1 MSVSNSSRLLTTA
14 IAAALLLVTV
24 GEAQAQHS
32 NAQHSAERRA
42 RAAASKGS
50 TEKPAPLYPAATR
63 AEPDMSAS
71 QKLAPRLNKLSEA
84 HAAGDAAAGQPILD
98 EILANDRANAYEKA
112 IALRLMADVYLD
124 TDTARSK
131 DYLRQSIELNGLKN
145 NDHFGAMLT
154 LAQLQLQD
162 DDYAGSL
169 ATLDRLVAETKS
181 TDPTLQVLR
190 GNSLYRLERFDEAIA
205 ALKPVVDGN
214 AEAKPDWVQL
224 LMASY
229 AEAGKPAEAA
239 RLAEQVA
246 AQAPDDKRAQLNL
259 ANIYLQS
266 DDIPRAIEVYERLRK
281 AGELT
286 EERDYRNL
294 MALYLNSEGKER
306 EAAAVI
312 TEGLDKQI
320 LKPDHQ
326 TYNAL
331 AQAYYFSDQYG
342 KAIEAYQKAAPL
354 AADGETWLNL
364 AKVLANE
371 GRGAESKAAAQK
383 ALDKGIKRP
392 AEAQALLKR

>member
-14 IAAALLLVTV
+14 IAAALLVMTV
-24 GEAQAQHS
+24 GDA
-32 NAQHSAERRA
+32 NAQRANDRRA
-42 RAAASKGS
+42 RAEAAKATAEEPANLFPGATRQEPTLAASQRIG
-50 TEKPAPLYPAATR
+50 
-63 AEPDMSAS
+63 
-71 QKLAPRLNKLSEA
+71 PRLNKLSDA
-84 HAAGDAAAGQPILD
+84 QQAGDVAAAQVIAD
-98 EILANDRANAYEKA
+98 EILANEKANAYERA
-112 IALRLMADVYLD
+112 ITMRLMADLYLD
-124 TDTARSK
+124 TDAERSK
-131 DYLRQSIELNGLKN
+131 DYLRKAIELNGLKN
-145 NDHFGAMLT
+145 NDHYGSMVT

-162 DDYAGSL
+162 DDYAGAL
-169 ATLDRLVAETKS
+169 ATLDRLIAETKT
-181 TDPTLQVLR
+181 TDPTYQVIR

-205 ALKPVVDGN
+205 ALKPVVEGN
-214 AEAKPDWVQL
+214 PEARPDWVQL

-229 AEAGKPAEAA
+229 AESGRSEEAA
-239 RLAEQVA
+239 RLAEEIA
-246 AQAPDDKRAQLNL
+246 AKAPGDKRAQLNL

-266 DDIPRAIEVYERLRK
+266 DDIPRALEVYERLRK

-331 AQAYYFSDQYG
+331 AQAYYFSEQYDESI
-342 KAIEAYQKAAPL
+342 KAYQKAAPL
-354 AADGETWLNL
+354 APDGETWLNL

-371 GRGAESKAAAQK
+371 GRSAESKDAAQK

-392 AEAQALLKR
+392 DEARALLKR